1 MSARKEE
8 QECVVHVKGKGFK
21 KFNQKMND
29 TIHNLKRLNRQ
40 LKKANQLME
49 QLIDLNGDLEP

>member
-8 QECVVHVKGKGFK
+8 QEFVVHMKGKGFK
-21 KFNQKMND
+21 KFNQQMSD
-29 TIHNLKRLNRQ
+29 TIHNLKRLNQQ

-49 QLIDLNGDLEP
+49 QLIDLNEDLEP